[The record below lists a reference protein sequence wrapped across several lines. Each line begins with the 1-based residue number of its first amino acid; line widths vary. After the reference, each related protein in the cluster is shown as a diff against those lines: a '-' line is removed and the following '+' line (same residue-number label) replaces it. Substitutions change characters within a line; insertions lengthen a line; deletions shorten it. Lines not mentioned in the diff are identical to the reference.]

1 VALPGRA
8 GDIEYLR
15 LLHLAASTMESQV
28 ETVIEELLAEG
39 RLPESETVK
48 ARVKPDRAEVPV
60 VTVPEVDLGEYDA
73 FLSTGGKA

>member
-1 VALPGRA
+1 MVRDFQRII
-8 GDIEYLR
+8 GD
-15 LLHLAASTMESQV
+15 
-28 ETVIEELLAEG
+28 ETKRQILEAEG

-73 FLSTGGKA
+73 FLSTGGDA